1 MDAQEDKIDLTGK
14 VPGNETTVTRFEN
27 TDGSVTTELWEVVD
41 GSHVTRPSGEARE
54 LIIQWLLNKK
64 KL

>member
-1 MDAQEDKIDLTGK
+1 
-14 VPGNETTVTRFEN
+14 VTRFVN
-27 TDGSVTTELWEVVD
+27 KDGSVTTELWEVVD

-64 KL
+64 KS